1 MVSFKRAR
9 KDGLELTKVG
19 LVTGF
24 GGSVVAG
31 IPSGNAAGLTAFS
44 QGFGSAG
51 SILGAKLV
59 LDSVKTLN
67 PKKSKKSKRGLNN
80 GLF

>member
-1 MVSFKRAR
+1 MVLRKAR

-19 LVTGF
+19 LTTGF
-24 GGSVVAG
+24 GASVVTG
-31 IPSGNAAGLTAFS
+31 IPGGNATGLTAFS
-44 QGFGSAG
+44 QGFGPAG

-67 PKKSKKSKRGLNN
+67 PKKMKRRGGGN
-80 GLF
+80 GIF